1 MFHTMKKL
9 IAILTLSAGLFGFT
23 GISAQTVISGTVTG
37 MIDGSGKPVEAASVS
52 LLRAKDSSIVKL
64 SVSDKTGH
72 FELETGKPG
81 KFLVVI
87 QASGFARYYSEAV
100 ELSEANP
107 SSDLKIIHLQP
118 VSKELAAVM
127 VSSSKPLIEQKIDR
141 TIVNVE
147 ASISNTGSTAME
159 VLEKSPGISVD
170 KDGNISLKGK
180 QGVQVFIDGRP
191 TYLSGQDLAT
201 MLQNMQSSQLDQ
213 IEIMTNPPA
222 KYDAAGSAGVINIKT
237 KKNKQLGY
245 NGSVT
250 GSYGQGVYAKT
261 NVSANMNYRNG
272 AFNLFGNISYAHNQ
286 GFQKL
291 TIQRKFTDSATKAV
305 LSNYNQVND
314 LHNNDKP
321 WSGKFGMD
329 YFASKKTTLGFVVN
343 GGNNQQLF
351 TSNSAINIADANN
364 IAQSQTRSV
373 SINNQFWN
381 NFSTNLNMR
390 HVIDTTGSEITA
402 DLDYISYHSG
412 NNQSLTNQYYTPT
425 GLPLP
430 ASPND
435 TLLGNLPQRI
445 DIYSAK
451 VDYVKPL
458 KHGAKFEA
466 GLKSSFVKTDN
477 NAVYDSVKNTIL
489 VQDLGRSNHFVYQEN
504 INAAYVNYSR
514 PLSKKLSGQLGL
526 RLEHTHSNGN
536 QITSDIQFTR
546 DYVQLF
552 PTLYLQYQLSDKHSF
567 VLDYGRRVG
576 RPDYGDMN
584 PFVTFLDKY
593 TYEQGNPNLQPQ
605 ISNNIELT
613 HTYNN
618 FLTTT
623 FNYTRTT
630 DIIQDVFE
638 QDAAKNQTYVKKSN
652 IANQH
657 QLGLSVNAAM
667 PITKW
672 WTSNIYANLY
682 HNEFSGIVNG
692 EFVTVAATTGM
703 FNAMEQFK
711 FKNGWAAEMSGFYR
725 TPGIEGII
733 KIGDFGA
740 LNLGASKQVL
750 KNKGTIKLG
759 VRDVLWSQRFSAI
772 SKVSNIDAQFQQY
785 RDSRVIN
792 LSFTYRFSKGKVG
805 NTQRNRG
812 GASEEA
818 SRVKSGNN

>member
-1 MFHTMKKL
+1 
-9 IAILTLSAGLFGFT
+9 
-23 GISAQTVISGTVTG
+23 
-37 MIDGSGKPVEAASVS
+37 
-52 LLRAKDSSIVKL
+52 
-64 SVSDKTGH
+64 
-72 FELETGKPG
+72 
-81 KFLVVI
+81 
-87 QASGFARYYSEAV
+87 
-100 ELSEANP
+100 
-107 SSDLKIIHLQP
+107 
-118 VSKELAAVM
+118 
-127 VSSSKPLIEQKIDR
+127 
-141 TIVNVE
+141 
-147 ASISNTGSTAME
+147 
-159 VLEKSPGISVD
+159 
-170 KDGNISLKGK
+170 
-180 QGVQVFIDGRP
+180 
-191 TYLSGQDLAT
+191 
-201 MLQNMQSSQLDQ
+201 
-213 IEIMTNPPA
+213 
-222 KYDAAGSAGVINIKT
+222 
-237 KKNKQLGY
+237 
-245 NGSVT
+245 
-250 GSYGQGVYAKT
+250 
-261 NVSANMNYRNG
+261 
-272 AFNLFGNISYAHNQ
+272 
-286 GFQKL
+286 
-291 TIQRKFTDSATKAV
+291 
-305 LSNYNQVND
+305 
-314 LHNNDKP
+314 
-321 WSGKFGMD
+321 
-329 YFASKKTTLGFVVN
+329 
-343 GGNNQQLF
+343 
-351 TSNSAINIADANN
+351 
-364 IAQSQTRSV
+364 
-373 SINNQFWN
+373 
-381 NFSTNLNMR
+381 
-390 HVIDTTGSEITA
+390 
-402 DLDYISYHSG
+402 
-412 NNQSLTNQYYTPT
+412 
-425 GLPLP
+425 
-430 ASPND
+430 
-435 TLLGNLPQRI
+435 
-445 DIYSAK
+445 
-451 VDYVKPL
+451 
-458 KHGAKFEA
+458 
-466 GLKSSFVKTDN
+466 LKSSFVKTDN

-630 DIIQDVFE
+630 DIIQEVFE

-657 QLGLSVNAAM
+657 QLGISVNAAV

-672 WTSNIYANLY
+672 WSSNIYANLY

-725 TPGIEGII
+725 TPGIEGIL

-759 VRDVLWSQRFSAI
+759 VRDVLWSQRFSAV

>member
-81 KFLVVI
+81 KFLVLI
-87 QASGFARYYSEAV
+87 QASGFAKYYSETV
-100 ELSEANP
+100 ELSEAMP

-118 VSKELAAVM
+118 LSKELAAVT

-261 NVSANMNYRNG
+261 NESANMNYRNG

-373 SINNQFWN
+373 SLNNQFWN

-759 VRDVLWSQRFSAI
+759 VRDVLWSQRFSAV

>member
-9 IAILTLSAGLFGFT
+9 IAILTLSAGLLGFT

-37 MIDGSGKPVEAASVS
+37 ILDGSGKPVEAASVS

-81 KFLVVI
+81 KFLVLV
-87 QASGFARYYSEAV
+87 QASGFAKYYSETV
-100 ELSEANP
+100 ELTEANP
-107 SSDLKIIHLQP
+107 ASDLKIIHLQP
-118 VSKELAAVM
+118 LSKELAAVT

-261 NVSANMNYRNG
+261 NESANMNYRNG
-272 AFNLFGNISYAHNQ
+272 AFNLFGNISYAHNE

-373 SINNQFWN
+373 SLNNQFWN

-657 QLGLSVNAAM
+657 QLGISVNAAV

-672 WTSNIYANLY
+672 WSSNIYANVY

-759 VRDVLWSQRFSAI
+759 IRDALWSQRISAV